1 MSGESAPGSE
11 PAGGC
16 VDVSPCRFAICLACE
31 AVEQKHQASA
41 EGTRSIVRCKGRSV
55 TIFRRKVRSRQ
66 RPGQQA
72 GKGSDAK
79 RRNEPGET
87 GRPAQQV
94 TRRGRLTSV
103 RYADHAERALYH
115 QSATGLWCRVN
126 DSVSLA
132 LMPFGYLGARPCRG
146 TDVSSY
152 MPGLAA
158 FCTS

>member
-1 MSGESAPGSE
+1 M
-11 PAGGC
+11 
-16 VDVSPCRFAICLACE
+16 SPCRFAICLACE

-41 EGTRSIVRCKGRSV
+41 EGTRSIVRCKGRPV
-55 TIFRRKVRSRQ
+55 TIFRRKVRSHQ

-146 TDVSSY
+146 YDDSS
-152 MPGLAA
+152 
-158 FCTS
+158 